1 MADEVV
7 SALPERRYDM
17 VDFGVQVSSG
27 RATASI
33 TLRRDGQEITDAAA
47 GNGPVDAAYEAIKRI
62 VGLEPELREFRIH
75 ATSEQSDSVGET
87 VVVLRHEGVNAQGRG
102 ASTDVIESAIKAYVS
117 AVNRLHV
124 VAAAKEVDLYGTDPR

>member
-1 MADEVV
+1 MNTGTGW
-7 SALPERRYDM
+7 LCP
-17 VDFGVQVSSG
+17 
-27 RATASI
+27 ASKSP
-33 TLRRDGQEITDAAA
+33 TL
-47 GNGPVDAAYEAIKRI
+47 RI

-124 VAAAKEVDLYGTDPR
+124 VAAAKEVNLYGTDSR